1 MTDKIN
7 VKATFAKEN
16 KFSCN
21 SWQIDL
27 DSVTPNLVSLNKGR
41 GGCIRWWT
49 ESMNFTAT
57 SCQKRSSEELMVS
70 RITHCTEVLKIK
82 LLFECSKFMTK
93 TSQVG
98 HLEITWRL
106 HKSQQKWSNLPPH
119 YITKLV

>member
-27 DSVTPNLVSLNKGR
+27 NSVTPNLVSLNKGK

-49 ESMNFTAT
+49 ESM
-57 SCQKRSSEELMVS
+57 KRSSEELMVS
-70 RITHCTEVLKIK
+70 RITHCTEVLKIS

-93 TSQVG
+93 ISQVG

-106 HKSQQKWSNLPPH
+106 HKSQQKWSNLPLH
-119 YITKLV
+119 YVTKLV